1 MNLRALTDGGAA
13 HSVVST
19 SFAFSE
25 VGGRAVNT
33 DEDDI
38 DSLHYDQQI
47 MQPPS
52 LAKNMVHH
60 DVVACLGHTGH
71 RTVEPGTGAA

>member
-1 MNLRALTDGGAA
+1 MNRRALTDRSAA
-13 HSVVST
+13 HSVEPT

-38 DSLHYDQQI
+38 DSLHHGQQI
-47 MQPPS
+47 MQPPW
-52 LAKNMVHH
+52 LAEDMVHH
-60 DVVACLGHTGH
+60 DVIACLGHTGH
-71 RTVEPGTGAA
+71 RPVEPGTRTA